1 MCGFFAF
8 GKSSREIADLFELSN
23 LPGSIEDIE
32 SLKFYPK
39 SVIPTVSKNSPNQ
52 LVSQLVR
59 RYWSLIPRWWKEDP
73 YRVKFATFN
82 ARAEDIETKAT
93 YRSPWKEGQR
103 CLIPVSWFYEFE
115 TVEVEGKKMPKKIP
129 YRVEV
134 ADEEVFALAG
144 LYEVWKDAEERAI
157 ESATI
162 ITCEAIGPLKTIHAR
177 QPVIIARE
185 DWEKWLAKETGVGE
199 AKSMLKPWPELKVSR
214 IDERFNKAK
223 GDEVTEEMVRPETAI

>member
-8 GKSSREIADLFELSN
+8 SSGMSARELADKFELNN
-23 LPGSIEDIE
+23 LPGSISDIE

-39 SVIPTVSKNSPNQ
+39 AVIPTVSKNSPNR
-52 LVSQLVR
+52 LVK

-73 YRVKFATFN
+73 YRMKFATFN

-115 TVEVEGKKMPKKIP
+115 TVEVAGEKKPKKIP

-162 ITCEAIGPLKTIHAR
+162 ITCEAFEPLKTIHAR
-177 QPVIIARE
+177 QPVIIAQD
-185 DWEKWLAKETGVGE
+185 DWEKWLAKKTEAGE
-199 AKSMLKPWPELKVSR
+199 AKGMLKPWPELKVSR

-223 GDEVTEEMVRPETAI
+223 GEEVDEEMVRPETAS